1 MIDTNSTGVRRFF
14 FFLAA
19 GLWILFQGHGAAAF
33 ELNFHTAGGYDGNP
47 YQEKGASG
55 AAFVESGLDLN
66 LQLPTPADSQTTFTL
81 QGFAGY
87 RDYDGLDDTWQL
99 GGGLTS
105 STYLSRFSGAIEF
118 FTEVAANRNQL
129 VADNDFNLLSLGNR
143 LVWFATSRLTL
154 EWENRIDWE
163 EYRSDYDLPGMGSHS
178 GGNSRHSEKNHHP
191 GLSPRH
197 HNWGDRSDRILATGL
212 KAFFALDPF
221 WDTTAEFFW
230 QTRHS
235 SIDAEKNRN
244 FGTRLSLLWHPC
256 QEFECELNASAERT
270 PYRYKLK
277 RQSRTE
283 KIYGTGITLAWRH
296 QGLTLSAEWQ
306 FYNRNSDIDPD
317 DYSRNQWLG
326 RLKYSY

>member
-1 MIDTNSTGVRRFF
+1 MTDSNAANIRKLFL
-14 FFLAA
+14 FLAT
-19 GLWILFQGHGAAAF
+19 GLWLLLQGHGAAAF
-33 ELNFHTAGGYDGNP
+33 ELSLHTAGGYDDNP
-47 YQEKGASG
+47 YQEKGSSG
-55 AAFVESGLDLN
+55 AAFVESELDLD
-66 LQLPTPADSQTTFTL
+66 LQLPHPTGGTTTFTL

-87 RDYDGLDDTWQL
+87 RDYDGLDDVWQL

-118 FTEVAANRNQL
+118 FTEAAAYRNRL

-143 LVWFATSRLTL
+143 LVWFSTSRLTL

-163 EYRSDYDLPGMGSHS
+163 EYRSAYDLPGKGSHS
-178 GGNSRHSEKNHHP
+178 GKNSLQPGKSHP
-191 GLSPRH
+191 PGMTPRH
-197 HNWGDRSDRILATGL
+197 HNWGERSDRVLATEL
-212 KAFFALDPF
+212 KVFYALNPF
-221 WDTTAEFFW
+221 WDTTGEFFW
-230 QTRHS
+230 RTRHS

-256 QEFECELNASAERT
+256 KEFEGELNISAERT

-277 RQSRTE
+277 QQKRTE
-283 KIYGTGITLAWRH
+283 KTYGAGIALAWRH
-296 QGLTLSAEWQ
+296 KNLTLSAEWQ
-306 FYNRNSDIDPD
+306 FYNQNSDIAPD